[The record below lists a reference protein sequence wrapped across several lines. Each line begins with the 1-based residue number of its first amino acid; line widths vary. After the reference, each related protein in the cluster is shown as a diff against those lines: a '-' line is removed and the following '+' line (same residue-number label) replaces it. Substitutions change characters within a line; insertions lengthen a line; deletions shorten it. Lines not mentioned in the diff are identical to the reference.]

1 MTYEHTRVQ
10 SAPRVRTPG
19 AVCVRRLRPG
29 CGEPETHSKVVP
41 ARRVNVIQLWRRGE
55 WGEELLLVGKPHI
68 GKKRSFASLKTGF
81 LPSGFPTRCL
91 FKAEARE
98 EGTTIVDTSRSEDN
112 PKRADR
118 ADSSNNRIYNRS
130 EGHERPTKKTR

>member
-1 MTYEHTRVQ
+1 M
-10 SAPRVRTPG
+10 
-19 AVCVRRLRPG
+19 
-29 CGEPETHSKVVP
+29 
-41 ARRVNVIQLWRRGE
+41 
-55 WGEELLLVGKPHI
+55 GKPHI

-98 EGTTIVDTSRSEDN
+98 EGTTIVDTSRSEDY
-112 PKRADR
+112 PKRADQ
-118 ADSSNNRIYNRS
+118 AAASNNRIYNRS